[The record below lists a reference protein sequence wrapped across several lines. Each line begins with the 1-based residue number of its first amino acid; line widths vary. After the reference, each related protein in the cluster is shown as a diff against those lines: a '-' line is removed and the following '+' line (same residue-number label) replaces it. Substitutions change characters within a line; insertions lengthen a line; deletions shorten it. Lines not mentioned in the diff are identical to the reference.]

1 MICPPKRN
9 IFPTSREF
17 VITNSLPSG
26 GAKRS
31 RVGAPAELEMNQKE
45 FDGALSGLFG
55 DAHPWIFR
63 GIGIGLLLFA
73 VDIFAACRGARVS
86 RGKALYFSI
95 GDFGW
100 VAGSVVL
107 LVAIP
112 LSAPAATMVTGVA
125 LIVLGFG
132 VAQLRCLRGGS
143 TQPA

>member
-1 MICPPKRN
+1 
-9 IFPTSREF
+9 
-17 VITNSLPSG
+17 
-26 GAKRS
+26 
-31 RVGAPAELEMNQKE
+31 MNQNGLKKVLLLNAG
-45 FDGALSGLFG
+45 FSVFSGLGLILWAAALSGLFG

-112 LSAPAATMVTGVA
+112 LPAPAATMVTGVA